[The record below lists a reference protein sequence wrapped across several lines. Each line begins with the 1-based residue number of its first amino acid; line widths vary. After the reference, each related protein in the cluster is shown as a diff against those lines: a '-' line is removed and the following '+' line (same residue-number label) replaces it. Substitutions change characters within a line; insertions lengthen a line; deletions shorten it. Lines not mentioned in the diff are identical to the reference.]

1 MISLLIVHIL
11 FVGASI
17 HACRH
22 VSRHILA
29 MEGDKEI
36 FKFLIEPL
44 ISQPIHEIS
53 KKQQLHK
60 CTSIIGD
67 EEPVFDIPKIIAR
80 NRYNKFHF
88 R

>member
-17 HACRH
+17 HAYCH
-22 VSRHILA
+22 AGCHIMA

-44 ISQPIHEIS
+44 IAQHVHKVL
-53 KKQQLHK
+53 KKQ
-60 CTSIIGD
+60 
-67 EEPVFDIPKIIAR
+67 
-80 NRYNKFHF
+80 
-88 R
+88 

>member
-44 ISQPIHEIS
+44 ISQPSQVH
-53 KKQQLHK
+53 L
-60 CTSIIGD
+60 
-67 EEPVFDIPKIIAR
+67 
-80 NRYNKFHF
+80 YNW
-88 R
+88 